1 MIESWLVDFSN
12 ILLMFLSYLLTR
24 QVPKVLTKQKK
35 LLKKILA
42 ESSFLGVLLAQS
54 SYQESELLSGDTL
67 Y

>member
-1 MIESWLVDFSN
+1 MC
-12 ILLMFLSYLLTR
+12 LSYLLTR